1 MNNNKFCCER
11 LKGAYLVEN
20 SFGLNFRIIKYSERL
35 YNELLQIKPS
45 MPDKG
50 FLITS
55 GYKHS
60 VDDAEIMKMVINNC
74 PFCGQKLSDFY
85 KSDDYVQEIVGQ

>member
-11 LKGAYLVEN
+11 LKGACLVEN
-20 SFGLNFRIIKYSERL
+20 SLGLNFRIIKYSEKL

-45 MPDKG
+45 IPDKV

-55 GYKHS
+55 GYKNS
-60 VDDAEIMKMVINNC
+60 VDD
-74 PFCGQKLSDFY
+74 Y
-85 KSDDYVQEIVGQ
+85 KSLSILWSKAG